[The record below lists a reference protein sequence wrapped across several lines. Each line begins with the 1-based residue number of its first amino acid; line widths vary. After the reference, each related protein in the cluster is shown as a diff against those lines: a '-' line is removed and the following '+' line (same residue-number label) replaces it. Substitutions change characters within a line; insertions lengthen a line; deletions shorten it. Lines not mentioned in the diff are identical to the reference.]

1 MRILCL
7 TSRLPYPPNRGDR
20 LRAFHFIE
28 HLAQAHELSL
38 VSFIAHEDERQHLAA
53 LEAFCR
59 RVHLVPLNPRSSA
72 AAVARNVWR
81 REPLQA
87 LYYRSPAM
95 ARLVAQLTASTPF
108 DAAYVHLFRMAP
120 YVAGYGDLYRV
131 VDLTDVISKEIDL
144 SLPYRGL
151 ASRLIYRLEKPRIA
165 RYERWV
171 ARTFEESWLISEA
184 DRRLLAA
191 ACPEGNVQV
200 VPNGVDMEM
209 FRPLG
214 EASAPHSLIFVG
226 HLRVFHNV
234 DAARYLVG
242 EILPLVRE
250 QVPGCTVEI
259 VGANPAPEVQA
270 LAETPGV
277 SVPGFVENLNQALNR
292 AEVFV
297 APLRFA
303 AGVQNK
309 VLEAMAAGR
318 PVVTTRAIADG
329 LGAVPGQ
336 DLLTGEDAQT
346 LAGEIVRLLGNGQL
360 QATLGQAGRRF
371 VQEKYGWHF
380 AVERMAAI
388 EEMLKAH
395 SPHEI

>member
-20 LRAFHFIE
+20 LRAFHFVE

-38 VSFIAHEDERQHLAA
+38 VSFIAHESERQHLAA

-59 RVHLVPLNPRSSA
+59 TVHLVPLSPRSSA

-87 LYYRSPAM
+87 LYYRSRAM
-95 ARLVAQLTASTPF
+95 ARLVAQLTASTSF

-144 SLPYRGL
+144 SLPYRGP

-165 RYERWV
+165 RYEHWV

-191 ACPEGNVQV
+191 ACPEANVRV

-214 EASAPHSLIFVG
+214 ETPVPHSLIFVG

-234 DAARYLVG
+234 DAARYLIG
-242 EILPLVRE
+242 EILPLVRR
-250 QVPGCTVEI
+250 QVPDCTVEV
-259 VGANPAPEVQA
+259 VGANPAPAVQA

-277 SVPGFVENLNQALNR
+277 AVPGFVEDLNQALNQ
-292 AEVFV
+292 AAVFV

-318 PVVTTRAIADG
+318 PVVTTGAIADG
-329 LGAVPGQ
+329 LGAVPGR
-336 DLLTGEDAQT
+336 DLLTGEDART
-346 LAGEIVRLLGNGQL
+346 LAGEIVRLVGDGQL
-360 QATLGQAGRRF
+360 QAVLGQAGRRF

-388 EEMLKAH
+388 EEMLKAQ
-395 SPHEI
+395 SLGDG